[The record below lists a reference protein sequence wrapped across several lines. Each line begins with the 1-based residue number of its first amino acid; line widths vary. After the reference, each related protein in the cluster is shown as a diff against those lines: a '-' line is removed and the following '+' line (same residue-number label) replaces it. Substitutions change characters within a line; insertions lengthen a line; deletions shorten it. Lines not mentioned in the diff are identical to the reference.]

1 MEEKVK
7 DIVAEVLQTNDDQT
21 INNITNN
28 KDNILTKLVQLLEKR
43 NNYIWQG

>member
-43 NNYIWQG
+43 NIYLWQG